1 MVFDGVQ
8 LVRGGV
14 AAFAWKLLL
23 GVVRPR
29 AVRDV
34 NVAAA
39 EMAASFEGWRG
50 RRSTVYDDTR
60 RKKFCVLRERDERG
74 YCQIC
79 DQNYSHKSL
88 VFWNDLGVCNSL
100 IVLWIAL
107 SNCRLFC
114 QDYTHYNLVTIR

>member
-14 AAFAWKLLL
+14 TAFAWKLLL

-39 EMAASFEGWRG
+39 EMAASFKGRRG
-50 RRSTVYDDTR
+50 RRDTVYDDTR
-60 RKKFCVLRERDERG
+60 RKKFCVLRERNERG
-74 YCQIC
+74 YCQCVIEIIPI
-79 DQNYSHKSL
+79 SL
-88 VFWNDLGVCNSL
+88 
-100 IVLWIAL
+100 
-107 SNCRLFC
+107 
-114 QDYTHYNLVTIR
+114 